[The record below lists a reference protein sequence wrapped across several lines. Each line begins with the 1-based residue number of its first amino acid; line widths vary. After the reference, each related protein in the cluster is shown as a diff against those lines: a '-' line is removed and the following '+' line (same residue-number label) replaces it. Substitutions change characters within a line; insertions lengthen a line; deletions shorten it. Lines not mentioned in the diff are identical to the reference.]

1 MNILELSARKQAGEK
16 LVVLTCYDY
25 SSAAI
30 LNRTDVDILLV
41 GDSVAMVVHGEESTL
56 PADIEMMVLHTRM
69 VARGAPDK
77 FIVSDLPF
85 MSYRGDRQ
93 TSIDAVA
100 ELMRA
105 GSHAVK
111 LEGIAGNKKIIRRI
125 VQSGVPVMAHLGLTP
140 QSVNALGGFKVQ
152 GRDEAARKQ
161 LLKES
166 LQAEQLGCFALVL
179 ECVPSDLVAE
189 ISQRLKIPIIG
200 IGAGAAVDGQ
210 VLVFHDLLGLA
221 GDFKPKFLRRY
232 LNGGELITNA
242 VNAYAS
248 DTRSGAFPS
257 RQEAYD

>member
-1 MNILELSARKQAGEK
+1 MNILEINASKQAGKK

-25 SSAAI
+25 SSAVI

-41 GDSVAMVVHGEESTL
+41 GDSVAMVVHGEQSTL
-56 PADIEMMVLHTRM
+56 PANVEMMSLHTRM
-69 VARGAPDK
+69 VSRGAPDK

-85 MSYRGDRQ
+85 MSYRGSRQ
-93 TSIDAVA
+93 NSMDAVA

-111 LEGIAGNKKIIRRI
+111 LEGIAGNKKIIKQI
-125 VQSGVPVMAHLGLTP
+125 IQSGVPVMAHLGLTP

-152 GRDEAARKQ
+152 ARDEAAGKQ
-161 LLKES
+161 LLKDS
-166 LQAEQLGCFALVL
+166 LKAQQLGCFALVL
-179 ECVPSDLVAE
+179 ECVPSDLAAA
-189 ISQRLKIPIIG
+189 ISQHLDIPVIG

-210 VLVFHDLLGLA
+210 VLVYHDLLGLA

-232 LNGGELITNA
+232 LNGGELIYNA

-257 RQEAYD
+257 KQEAYK